1 MKDLLQTA
9 LTVIT
14 CLTIALLLTLF
25 VLNSEAKAD
34 MYFNNATGAWEN
46 TMPTPN
52 QYPVKA
58 EVTEGYT
65 AESYCN
71 KTSGE
76 YGYVM
81 VEHCIKAEHK
91 AVLEMDEWFQAN
103 SGNEVA
109 EKIGDHCHATSME
122 YGWVM
127 VQHCITAEVNAYNN
141 INN

>member
-25 VLNSEAKAD
+25 VLNSEAKA
-34 MYFNNATGAWEN
+34 E
-46 TMPTPN
+46 
-52 QYPVKA
+52 
-58 EVTEGYT
+58 YT
-65 AESYCN
+65 TAKDHCMS
-71 KTSGE
+71 TSGE

-81 VEHCIKAEHK
+81 VENCIKAETK
-91 AVLEMDEWFQAN
+91 AINEMNTWWEAN

-109 EKIGDHCHATSME
+109 EKIADHCHATSMD

-141 INN
+141 IN